1 MSRVSF
7 SRSLENN
14 CWMDYT
20 RHGIISSTTI
30 YYKWLILSL
39 LSLSLT
45 NIILLKDALC
55 DKIANIWKI
64 ICCIKNSDQ
73 TFFPIIRYVS
83 KSKTLRET
91 TGHAMLVSIPHTPH
105 FSLSRMTA
113 HWAFLVRIFIPKIL
127 EYQKF
132 LHTWMTKSICSKSSW
147 KQRTWK
153 HTRQF
158 TGNRKSLLR
167 ELQNSTFSK
176 NL

>member
-20 RHGIISSTTI
+20 RHGIISSTSI

-55 DKIANIWKI
+55 DKIAKIWKI

-73 TFFPIIRYVS
+73 TFFPIIRYQRHCV
-83 KSKTLRET
+83 KLL
-91 TGHAMLVSIPHTPH
+91 AMQCWYQYHTH
-105 FSLSRMTA
+105 HISHCSRMTA

-132 LHTWMTKSICSKSSW
+132 LHTWMTKSICSKQLETENLETYTSI
-147 KQRTWK
+147 
-153 HTRQF
+153 H
-158 TGNRKSLLR
+158 RK
-167 ELQNSTFSK
+167 
-176 NL
+176 

>member
-1 MSRVSF
+1 MRRVSF

-73 TFFPIIRYVS
+73 TFFQINSYQRHCV
-83 KSKTLRET
+83 KLL
-91 TGHAMLVSIPHTPH
+91 AMQWLLVSIPHTPH
-105 FSLSRMTA
+105 FSL
-113 HWAFLVRIFIPKIL
+113 F
-127 EYQKF
+127 EDD
-132 LHTWMTKSICSKSSW
+132 
-147 KQRTWK
+147 RTL
-153 HTRQF
+153 
-158 TGNRKSLLR
+158 GI
-167 ELQNSTFSK
+167 FSK
-176 NL
+176 NIYTKNSWISEIFTHLNDKEYM